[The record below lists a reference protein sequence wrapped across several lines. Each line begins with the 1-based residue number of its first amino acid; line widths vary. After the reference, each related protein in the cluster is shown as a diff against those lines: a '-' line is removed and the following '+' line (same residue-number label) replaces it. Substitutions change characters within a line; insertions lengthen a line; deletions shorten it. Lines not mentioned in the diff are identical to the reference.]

1 MCAVD
6 ENDRVSRIERAP
18 YGVIYVIA
26 YVPWSPI
33 SIYPCPWNTMKVRL
47 TGFTP
52 GAIRRRDRNT
62 YGAEL
67 VEYIWDKL
75 ERT

>member
-1 MCAVD
+1 
-6 ENDRVSRIERAP
+6 
-18 YGVIYVIA
+18 
-26 YVPWSPI
+26 
-33 SIYPCPWNTMKVRL
+33 MKVRL